1 MDTKLLEKLSVISC
15 EEQKILDGSKDIQR
29 DLYMVGAPDVINS
42 RKLLEAGKLIT
53 LRPHTRF
60 IDFPKHT
67 HDYVEMIY
75 MCNGS
80 TTHIVNGI
88 KIVLNAGELL
98 ILNQSATHEV
108 CRANVTDVAVNII
121 ILPEFFSRTL
131 NDLEESSPLRS
142 FLVDCLCGKS
152 IGPGYLYF
160 QVSKVRQI
168 QNLMENLMFTL
179 TEDSAFKRKTS
190 SLTMSLLFLHLTT
203 HADTLCSPEQELVVQ
218 VLRYVENHY
227 SCGSLNEIAQLLH
240 YDVAWLSREIKRAT
254 GNTFTQLVQKKRL
267 SQAAFL
273 LRTTQQNVADISA
286 AVGYENVSFFHRL
299 FQSQFGMTPRA
310 FRENG

>member
-60 IDFPKHT
+60 IDFPKHS

-80 TTHIVNGI
+80 TTHIVNGT

-108 CRANVTDVAVNII
+108 CRADVTDVAVNII

-142 FLVDCLCGKS
+142 FLVDCLCGNS

-160 QVSKVRQI
+160 QVAKVRQI
-168 QNLMENLMFTL
+168 QNLMENLMFAL
-179 TEDSAFKRKTS
+179 TEESPFKRKTS

-203 HADTLCSPEQELVVQ
+203 HAEKLCAPEQELIVQ
-218 VLRYVENHY
+218 VLRYVENNY
-227 SCGSLNEIAQLLH
+227 NCGSLTEIAQMLH
-240 YDVAWLSREIKRAT
+240 YDPAWLSREIKRAT